1 MAVTA
6 SNETTADYL
15 IKMGADIN
23 YRDECG
29 RTPLHLAA
37 AFAQDINII
46 KLLLKHIKKEDIEKQ
61 YKNDE
66 NIIDYAEKN
75 KNGLGQEIIARL
87 RRKGIFG
94 KKKDPTFSIMEDES
108 NKESDE
114 TVESKEKTGITLA
127 KQIL

>member
-1 MAVTA
+1 MAVAA

-15 IKMGADIN
+15 IKRGADIN
-23 YRDECG
+23 DRDKCG
-29 RTPLHLAA
+29 RTPLHLAV
-37 AFAQDINII
+37 AFAQDMKII
-46 KLLLKHIKKEDIEKQ
+46 ELLLKNIEKEEIEKQ

-66 NIIDYAEKN
+66 NIFDYAEKN

-87 RRKGIFG
+87 KKTGIFG
-94 KKKDPTFSIMEDES
+94 KKKDPTFFIMEDES

-114 TVESKEKTGITLA
+114 TIASNEKTGITLA